1 MSELSVHL
9 RHETQADAPII
20 DKLHERA
27 FGPGR
32 FARTAYRLRE
42 GIAPLSTLCH
52 VATVGT
58 LIVGSIRLSGLWIGS
73 EKAVLLGPLT
83 VEPQFMNRGIGG
95 LLIKRALE
103 VAKQEGHQV
112 VILVGDE
119 PYYARAGFK
128 KVPRGHL
135 HLPGP
140 VDPDRLLAVD
150 LQGGDIARLKG
161 PVLPRAA

>member
-1 MSELSVHL
+1 
-9 RHETQADAPII
+9 
-20 DKLHERA
+20 LHERA

-42 GIAPLSTLCH
+42 GIPALATLCH

-58 LIVGSIRLSGLWIGS
+58 LIVGSIRLSGVWIGQ
-73 EKAVLLGPLT
+73 EEGVLLGPLT

-95 LLIKRALE
+95 LLIRRALD
-103 VAKQEGHQV
+103 VAKAEGHRA

-135 HLPGP
+135 QLPGP

-150 LQGGDIARLKG
+150 LQGGDIARLQG
-161 PVLPRAA
+161 AVLPRVA

>member
-1 MSELSVHL
+1 MAELSVNL
-9 RHETQADAPII
+9 RHETPTDSPII
-20 DKLHERA
+20 EKLHERA

-42 GIAPLSTLCH
+42 GIPPLASLCH

-58 LIVGSIRLSGLWIGS
+58 LLVGSIRLSGLWIGKD
-73 EKAVLLGPLT
+73 EAVLLGPLT

-95 LLIKRALE
+95 MLIQRSLE
-103 VAKQEGHQV
+103 VAKAEGHRF

-119 PYYARAGFK
+119 PYYARLGFK

-135 HLPGP
+135 VMPGP

-150 LQGGDIARLKG
+150 LQGGDIATLKG
-161 PVLPRAA
+161 PVLPRVA

>member
-9 RHETQADAPII
+9 RHETPADGPTI

-42 GIAPLSTLCH
+42 GIPPLASLCH
-52 VATVGT
+52 VATVGP
-58 LIVGSIRLSGLWIGS
+58 LIVGSIRLSGLWIGA
-73 EKAVLLGPLT
+73 EKGVLLGPLT
-83 VEPQFMNRGIGG
+83 VEPQFMTRGLGG
-95 LLIKRALE
+95 LLMRRALD
-103 VAKQEGHQV
+103 VAKQEGHHI

-140 VDPDRLLAVD
+140 VDPDRLLAID

>member
-9 RHETQADAPII
+9 RHETPADGPTIE
-20 DKLHERA
+20 KLHERA

-42 GIAPLSTLCH
+42 GIPPLASLCH
-52 VATVGT
+52 VATVGP
-58 LIVGSIRLSGLWIGS
+58 LIVGSIRLSGLWIGA
-73 EKAVLLGPLT
+73 EKGVLLGPLT

-95 LLIKRALE
+95 LLMRRALD
-103 VAKQEGHQV
+103 VAKQEGHHI

-140 VDPDRLLAVD
+140 VDPDRLLAID

>member
-1 MSELSVHL
+1 MSELSVNL
-9 RHETQADAPII
+9 RHETPADHPTIE
-20 DKLHERA
+20 KLHERA

-42 GIAPLSTLCH
+42 GISPLSSLCH

-58 LIVGSIRLSGLWIGS
+58 LIVGSIRLSGLWIGKD
-73 EKAVLLGPLT
+73 EGVLLGPLA

-95 LLIKRALE
+95 MLISRALD
-103 VAKQEGHQV
+103 VVKVEGHRA

-135 HLPGP
+135 QLPGP

-150 LQGGDIARLKG
+150 LQGGDIARLRG
-161 PVLPRAA
+161 AVMPRAA

>member
-9 RHETQADAPII
+9 RHETPADGPAI

-42 GIAPLSTLCH
+42 GIPPLASLCH
-52 VATVGT
+52 VATVGP
-58 LIVGSIRLSGLWIGS
+58 LIVGSIRLSGLWIGA
-73 EKAVLLGPLT
+73 EKGVLLGPLT

-95 LLIKRALE
+95 LLMRRALD
-103 VAKQEGHQV
+103 VAKQEGHHI

-140 VDPDRLLAVD
+140 VDPDRLLAID

>member
-1 MSELSVHL
+1 MSELSVNL
-9 RHETQADAPII
+9 RHETPADHPII
-20 DKLHERA
+20 EKLHERA

-42 GIAPLSTLCH
+42 GISPLSSLCH

-58 LIVGSIRLSGLWIGS
+58 LIVGSIRLSGLWIGKD
-73 EKAVLLGPLT
+73 EGALLGPLA

-95 LLIKRALE
+95 MLISRALD
-103 VAKQEGHQV
+103 VAKVEGHRA

-135 HLPGP
+135 QLPGP

-150 LQGGDIARLKG
+150 LQGGDIARLRG
-161 PVLPRAA
+161 AVMPRAA

>member
-9 RHETQADAPII
+9 RHETPADGPTI

-42 GIAPLSTLCH
+42 GIPPLASLCH
-52 VATVGT
+52 VATVGP
-58 LIVGSIRLSGLWIGS
+58 LIVGSIRLSGLWIGA
-73 EKAVLLGPLT
+73 EKGVLLGPLT
-83 VEPQFMNRGIGG
+83 VEPHLMNRGIGG
-95 LLIKRALE
+95 LLMRRALD
-103 VAKQEGHQV
+103 VAKQEGHHI

-140 VDPDRLLAVD
+140 VDPDRLLAID

>member
-1 MSELSVHL
+1 MSELSVNL
-9 RHETQADAPII
+9 RHETPADSATI

-42 GIAPLSTLCH
+42 GIPPLASLCH

-58 LIVGSIRLSGLWIGS
+58 LVVGSIRLSGLWIGK
-73 EKAVLLGPLT
+73 EEAVLLGPLT

-95 LLIKRALE
+95 LLIQRSLD
-103 VAKQEGHQV
+103 VAKAEGHRA

-119 PYYARAGFK
+119 PYYARAGCK
-128 KVPRGHL
+128 KVPPGQL
-135 HLPGP
+135 HMPGP

-150 LQGGDIARLKG
+150 LQGGDIARLNG

>member
-1 MSELSVHL
+1 MAELSVKL
-9 RHETQADAPII
+9 RHETSADSPII
-20 DKLHERA
+20 EKLHERA

-42 GIAPLSTLCH
+42 GIPPLASLCH

-58 LIVGSIRLSGLWIGS
+58 LLVGSIRLSGLWVGPV
-73 EKAVLLGPLT
+73 EAVLLGPLT

-95 LLIKRALE
+95 MLIRRALD
-103 VAKQEGHQV
+103 VARAEGHRY

-119 PYYARAGFK
+119 PYYARSGFR
-128 KVPRGHL
+128 KVPHGHL
-135 HLPGP
+135 IMPGP
-140 VDPDRLLAVD
+140 VDPDRVLAVD
-150 LQGGDIARLKG
+150 LLGDDIAALKG

>member
-1 MSELSVHL
+1 M
-9 RHETQADAPII
+9 
-20 DKLHERA
+20 HERA

-42 GIAPLSTLCH
+42 GIPPLASLCH
-52 VATVGT
+52 VATVGP
-58 LIVGSIRLSGLWIGS
+58 LIVGSIRLSGLWIGA
-73 EKAVLLGPLT
+73 EKGVLLGPLT

-95 LLIKRALE
+95 LLMRRALD
-103 VAKQEGHQV
+103 VAKQEGHHI

-140 VDPDRLLAVD
+140 VDPDRLLAID